1 MGFFIPTL
9 IIDLSGLATPNI
21 SSILTSAGWLG
32 TFQPVKFIATSN
44 VNTVDIPGSIDGT
57 DLYFLIGGSVVI
69 GGLKNGGTALKT
81 RAHIKIE
88 NLGSIN
94 GGGGRGGDGGGA
106 FAAYDP
112 PTYVSNSFTATGG
125 NGGDGQGF
133 ASSGSMTIVSAQA
146 GTSGTSGAAYGS
158 DGFGGGT
165 LVTNVLGGNGG
176 GGGNWGQNGGNGG
189 GGSVYGDTPS
199 RSAKYAPG
207 ITGTSGLAVDG
218 NSYITWVANGT
229 KLGGIA

>member
-9 IIDLSGLATPNI
+9 VIDLSGLATPNI

-32 TFQPVKFIATSN
+32 TFQPVKFIANSN

-57 DLYFLIGGSVVI
+57 DLYFLIGGSVTI

-94 GGGGRGGDGGGA
+94 GGGGAGGHGGAA

-112 PTYVSNSFTATGG
+112 PSYNSDSFYA
-125 NGGDGQGF
+125 NGGVGGGGQGF
-133 ASSGSMTIVSAQA
+133 DSSGSMTIVTAQA
-146 GTSGTSGAAYGS
+146 GGAGVSGTAIGS
-158 DGFGGGT
+158 NGFGPSY
-165 LVTNVLGGNGG
+165 LVTNVVGGSGG
-176 GGGNWGQNGGNGG
+176 DGGNWGQPGSDGSI
-189 GGSVYGDTPS
+189 GSVYGDTPS
-199 RSAKYAPG
+199 RSSLYAESAG
-207 ITGTSGLAVDG
+207 GASGLAVDG